1 MSEERE
7 DLLERFRT
15 ENKRLQTENTEL
27 KETLRKIAY
36 NGHGKDVQALLAK
49 NVMGE

>member
-15 ENKRLQTENTEL
+15 ENKRLQAKIKEL
-27 KETLRKIAY
+27 EAKIESYETATVTWVDDKWVV
-36 NGHGKDVQALLAK
+36 N
-49 NVMGE
+49 

>member
-15 ENKRLQTENTEL
+15 ENKRLQAQVEEL
-27 KETLRKIAY
+27 TKLYHEAL
-36 NGHGKDVQALLAK
+36 KDAID
-49 NVMGE
+49 GWIIP

>member
-15 ENKRLQTENTEL
+15 ENKRLQAQIEEL
-27 KETLRKIAY
+27 KVNIALMIEIVE
-36 NGHGKDVQALLAK
+36 NG
-49 NVMGE
+49 

>member
-15 ENKRLQTENTEL
+15 ENKRLQAQIEEL
-27 KETLRKIAY
+27 KVNIALVIEIVE
-36 NGHGKDVQALLAK
+36 NG
-49 NVMGE
+49 